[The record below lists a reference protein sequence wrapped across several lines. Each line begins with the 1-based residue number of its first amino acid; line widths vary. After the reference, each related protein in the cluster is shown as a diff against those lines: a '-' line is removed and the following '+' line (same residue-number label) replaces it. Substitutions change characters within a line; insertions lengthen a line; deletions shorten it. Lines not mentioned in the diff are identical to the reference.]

1 MTARRYALIVFAA
14 LAAIF
19 VASNV
24 IVSSWFSGARLDLTE
39 NRIYTLSNGTK
50 QALRGLNEPITLTFF
65 YSRKGAAAYSEI
77 RDYGARVRGLLRSYE
92 RQSGGRVRVIEVDPE
107 PFSEAEDRAELAGME
122 PFQPDAGSDPI
133 FIGLLGENAVD
144 ERLPLPQLNPQRE
157 PYLEYE
163 LTRLI
168 TELESPA
175 KKRIGLITSLAWEPA
190 MAGQN
195 IPGSPPQPL
204 VLTELMRGWNVVKV
218 PADFAALDPDLD
230 ILAIIHPGPLTQTQ
244 LYAIDQ
250 FLMTRGRAFIALD
263 PAAITANENAGF
275 APPTAPTA
283 SNLETTLAAWGVSL
297 SADAVIDVKNALS
310 IEVNTPDGRRI
321 ALPQPLYFAATPEQV
336 DRDDLLTASITRGI
350 YFGAPGALTWS
361 EKPGVN
367 ITPLIR
373 TSAETARIPAI
384 QAVQQPQPQ
393 PQELLQNFT
402 PSQKADTLA
411 LRITGKLPSAFG
423 AARPADVSSEGLHK
437 AQADGDVVIILASDV
452 DFLSDGFYLSQPQ
465 RVPLM
470 DNGAFAINSIDQLSG
485 NAGLVSLR
493 SRAPSLRRMDV
504 VERIRSDAQRRALT
518 TQETL
523 QAELARTEEELRA
536 ISERG
541 EGSGF
546 FAGNLGAELTSEER
560 TKIEELRAQSMEARA
575 ELRQVR
581 RSERTDLERL
591 EGWLVLLNVFL
602 APALVLGGG
611 LFWLWRR
618 QRRTNTIS
626 LKNGASS

>member
-1 MTARRYALIVFAA
+1 
-14 LAAIF
+14 
-19 VASNV
+19 
-24 IVSSWFSGARLDLTE
+24 
-39 NRIYTLSNGTK
+39 
-50 QALRGLNEPITLTFF
+50 
-65 YSRKGAAAYSEI
+65 
-77 RDYGARVRGLLRSYE
+77 
-92 RQSGGRVRVIEVDPE
+92 
-107 PFSEAEDRAELAGME
+107 
-122 PFQPDAGSDPI
+122 
-133 FIGLLGENAVD
+133 
-144 ERLPLPQLNPQRE
+144 
-157 PYLEYE
+157 
-163 LTRLI
+163 
-168 TELESPA
+168 
-175 KKRIGLITSLAWEPA
+175 